1 MKTFFSILKYTF
13 ITLLSLFVIFFFLV
27 FLHFEYSHSIQLR
40 NMKNKLNNIPNVEV
54 IDIWGHKDITLEEIT
69 ARLRVCD
76 TNEIDMANLS
86 KDVFNYPEDVF
97 INEIN
102 GYSFIVYHA
111 DCGYFNLGTKSP
123 LHKDFGLTFYSPEDV
138 IQNIDSIYNFVKSL
152 KVYPEINY
160 FCDTTAKTEMYLH
173 VINEKSKDV
182 DPLFSLFNIKE
193 KIEFA
198 NTLEWKY
205 RQIQK
210 PQDF

>member
-76 TNEIDMANLS
+76 TNEIVMANLS

-102 GYSFIVYHA
+102 GYSFIVYQA
-111 DCGYFNLGTKSP
+111 DLGYFNLGTKSP

>member
-1 MKTFFSILKYTF
+1 
-13 ITLLSLFVIFFFLV
+13 
-27 FLHFEYSHSIQLR
+27 
-40 NMKNKLNNIPNVEV
+40 MKNKLNNIPNVEV

-76 TNEIDMANLS
+76 TNEIVMANLS

-102 GYSFIVYHA
+102 GYSFIVYQA
-111 DCGYFNLGTKSP
+111 DLGYFNLGTKSP

-205 RQIQK
+205 RQIQQ
-210 PQDF
+210 PQNS

>member
-1 MKTFFSILKYTF
+1 MTFFSILKYTF

-27 FLHFEYSHSIQLR
+27 FLHIEYSHSIQLR

-76 TNEIDMANLS
+76 TNEIVMANLS

-102 GYSFIVYHA
+102 GYSFIVYQA

-152 KVYPEINY
+152 KVYPKINY

-205 RQIQK
+205 RQIQQ
-210 PQDF
+210 PQNF

>member
-1 MKTFFSILKYTF
+1 
-13 ITLLSLFVIFFFLV
+13 
-27 FLHFEYSHSIQLR
+27 
-40 NMKNKLNNIPNVEV
+40 MKNKLNNIPNVEV

-76 TNEIDMANLS
+76 TNEIVMANLS

-102 GYSFIVYHA
+102 GYSFIVYQA

-138 IQNIDSIYNFVKSL
+138 IQNIDSIYIFVKSL

-205 RQIQK
+205 RQIQQ
-210 PQDF
+210 PQNF

>member
-1 MKTFFSILKYTF
+1 MTFFSILKYTF

-27 FLHFEYSHSIQLR
+27 FLHIEYSHSIQLR

-54 IDIWGHKDITLEEIT
+54 IDIWGHEDITLEEIT

-76 TNEIDMANLS
+76 TNEIVMANLS

-102 GYSFIVYHA
+102 GYSFIVYQA

-152 KVYPEINY
+152 KVYPKINY

-205 RQIQK
+205 RQIQQ
-210 PQDF
+210 PQNF